1 MECFYTMCYMYW
13 ESIRIIV
20 GEMVRKWFQSVAR
33 GQLFES
39 YLAIRT
45 HGGFWVSVVIIA
57 DEIVG
62 CYRDRIY

>member
-1 MECFYTMCYMYW
+1 MDWFYTMCHIYW
-13 ESIRIIV
+13 ELIRIIV
-20 GEMVRKWFQSVAR
+20 GKMVRKGFQSVAS

-57 DEIVG
+57 DETVG
-62 CYRDRIY
+62 CYRGRIR